1 MVLLY
6 TGILLNHKSE
16 QNNATDSSTD
26 GQSDDL
32 TKQRKS
38 ERERQISQ
46 GITDRYILEMN
57 ANFRHYTRE
66 TDTNLENK
74 LVIIKKKS

>member
-38 ERERQISQ
+38 EKDKYNSVSLT
-46 GITDRYILEMN
+46 GIFL
-57 ANFRHYTRE
+57 
-66 TDTNLENK
+66 K
-74 LVIIKKKS
+74 

>member
-38 ERERQISQ
+38 EKKDKYHRVSLT
-46 GITDRYILEMN
+46 GIFL
-57 ANFRHYTRE
+57 
-66 TDTNLENK
+66 K
-74 LVIIKKKS
+74 

>member
-1 MVLLY
+1 MRPEWCSSTLE
-6 TGILLNHKSE
+6 LLNHKSE

-38 ERERQISQ
+38 EKKDKYHRVSLTGTFLKWMQIS
-46 GITDRYILEMN
+46 
-57 ANFRHYTRE
+57 
-66 TDTNLENK
+66 DTTQEK
-74 LVIIKKKS
+74 QTQT